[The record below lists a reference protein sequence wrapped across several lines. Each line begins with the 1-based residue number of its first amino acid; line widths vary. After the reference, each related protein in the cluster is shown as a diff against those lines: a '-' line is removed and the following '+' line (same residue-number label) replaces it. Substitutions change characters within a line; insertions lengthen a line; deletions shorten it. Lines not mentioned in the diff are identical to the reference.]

1 MIVAEVEAEEVVI
14 LVIFWRESL
23 QEFLMDGT

>member
-1 MIVAEVEAEEVVI
+1 MVAQVEAKEVVVQI
-14 LVIFWRESL
+14 IFWRESL